1 MCGRYTITKQKKD
14 IENQFDVELD
24 ENIYKINYNA
34 APTQKLPVITN
45 DQLGKVNFF
54 KWGLVPYWARD
65 QSFGNKMINARIET
79 ITDKP
84 AYKQAIHKRRCM
96 VITDGYYEWMKTP
109 MGKKPYHIS
118 MDKDQLFAFAG
129 IWEAWKNNQGEIL
142 KTFSVIT
149 QPAYNEIAHI
159 HHRMPV
165 KLNPKEKLGW
175 LNAGTAEQALEYI
188 KAQEKYELN
197 ANEVSIEV
205 NSTANNNSNLIKP
218 VLT

>member
-45 DQLGKVNFF
+45 DQLDKVNFL
-54 KWGLVPYWARD
+54 KWGLVPYWAKD
-65 QSFGNKMINARIET
+65 QSIGNKMINARIET
-79 ITDKP
+79 ITAKP
-84 AYKQAIHKRRCM
+84 AYKQAINKRRCM
-96 VITDGYYEWMKTP
+96 VITDGYYEWMKTLT
-109 MGKKPYHIS
+109 GKKPYHIS
-118 MDKDQLFAFAG
+118 MDKNQLFAFAG

-142 KTFSVIT
+142 KTFSIIT

-165 KLNPKEKLGW
+165 KLNPKEKLDW
-175 LNAGTAEQALEYI
+175 LNAGTAEKALEYI
-188 KAQEKYELN
+188 KSQEKYELN

>member
-24 ENIYKINYNA
+24 ENKYKINYNA

-45 DQLGKVNFF
+45 DQLDKVNFL
-54 KWGLVPYWARD
+54 KWGLVPYWAKD
-65 QSFGNKMINARIET
+65 ESIGNKMINARIET

-84 AYKQAIHKRRCM
+84 AYKQAINKRRCM
-96 VITDGYYEWMKTP
+96 VIADGYYEWMKTLT
-109 MGKKPYHIS
+109 GKKPYHIS
-118 MDKDQLFAFAG
+118 MDKNQLFAFAG
-129 IWEAWKNNQGEIL
+129 IWETWKNNQGEIL

-149 QPAYNEIAHI
+149 QPAYNEITHI

-165 KLNPKEKLGW
+165 KLNPKEKLDW
-175 LNAGTAEQALEYI
+175 LNAGTAEKALEYI
-188 KAQEKYELN
+188 KSQEKYELN